1 MLSKGQARAF
11 FLGGTFLFS
20 GLFVGLTIDTHRHIP
35 KQTNAHLITEEVVA
49 GKKIWEDNNCM
60 GCHTLFG
67 EGAYYAPELTK
78 TVERRGEAWLRIF
91 LKDPEAMYPGRRK
104 MVNYN
109 FTDEE
114 IEHVIA
120 FFDWAGQV
128 DLNGFP
134 ADPPLREELATAS
147 EGAAPTP
154 LPKPVP
160 SIMVTA
166 ACTGCHMVAG
176 EGGDAGALIGAPPLD
191 SVHQRMTREELIE
204 WIADPQ
210 KIKPGTAMPDLVPS
224 VVSEQQLTEIVDYLL
239 SPAN

>member
-20 GLFVGLTIDTHRHIP
+20 AAFIGLTIDTHRHIP
-35 KQTNAHLITEEVVA
+35 KQTNEHLITPEVVA

-78 TVERRGEAWLRIF
+78 TVERRGKPWLRLF

-104 MVNYN
+104 MINYH

-134 ADPPLREELATAS
+134 ADPPLREQLASTSTGDAV
-147 EGAAPTP
+147 AL

-160 SIMVTA
+160 PIMVTA

-176 EGGDAGALIGAPPLD
+176 EGGAAGALIGAPSLD
-191 SVHQRMTREELIE
+191 GVYQRKSRQELIE
-204 WIADPQ
+204 WISDPQ
-210 KIKPGTAMPDLVPS
+210 KVKPGTAMPDLVPS
-224 VVSEQQLTEIVDYLL
+224 VVSDQQVIEIVDYLL

>member
-11 FLGGTFLFS
+11 FLGGTLVFS
-20 GLFVGLTIDTHRHIP
+20 GLFIALTVDTHRHVP
-35 KQTNAHLITEEVVA
+35 KQTNEHLITPEVVA

-78 TVERRGEAWLRIF
+78 TVERRGKAWLRVF
-91 LKDPEAMYPGRRK
+91 LKDPQAMYPGRRK
-104 MVNYN
+104 MQQYN

-120 FFDWAGQV
+120 FFEWAGMV

-134 ADPPLREELATAS
+134 ADPPLKDALETTRTMEAVALL
-147 EGAAPTP
+147 PTP
-154 LPKPVP
+154 IPK
-160 SIMVTA
+160 ILETA
-166 ACTGCHMVAG
+166 ACTGCHSIAG
-176 EGGDAGALIGAPPLD
+176 QGGAAGALIGAPALD
-191 SVHQRMTREELIE
+191 GVHLRQTREQLIT
-204 WIADPQ
+204 WISDPQ

-224 VVSEQQLTEIVDYLL
+224 VVSDEQVIEIVDYLF
-239 SPAN
+239 SPTH